1 MKRFVFCL
9 LGTLCVAAAS
19 ARPVRISGHIAGL
32 GSDTLLV
39 MHTPLGGPGLPPD
52 MLLTAGD
59 TFTYTISADE
69 PGSLFITQP
78 RYLRTHASASPYDA
92 LKNLYLIFRPGDRI
106 HIEGSIDSVM
116 RTTLTGS
123 PFIESLS
130 AFMNRRL
137 AVTLRLFELQQHG
150 LGDAPDADQ
159 QTLDDSL
166 RTIYSV
172 YEAEETDYVR
182 THPDDPVSVLITA
195 NSPDS
200 TIFGTRYALLGDS
213 ARSSF
218 LAPMAESARM
228 RYDRNAAL
236 QQAARLIVPGQPAPD
251 FALRDSSGTMHSLSA
266 FRGRYV
272 VLNFWGS
279 WCGECI
285 ADLPALTACHAKYR
299 DRCTFINI
307 ACYSGARERKAALA
321 AHDFP
326 GLNLI
331 DTPATLAD
339 DAAIRYGA
347 QHFPVK
353 LLIDPEGTIVRRL
366 SGPSHEFYKMLD
378 STLGVGHR

>member
-9 LGTLCVAAAS
+9 LGTLCVAAVS
-19 ARPVRISGHIAGL
+19 AQPVRISGHIAGL

-39 MHTPLGGPGLPPD
+39 MHTPLTGPGLPPD
-52 MLLTAGD
+52 TLLTTGD
-59 TFTYTISADE
+59 TFTYTISANE
-69 PGSLFITQP
+69 PGELFITPP
-78 RYLRTHASASPYDA
+78 RCIRPDA
-92 LKNLYLIFRPGDRI
+92 AMTLYAPLQNIQLIFRPGDRI

-130 AFMNRRL
+130 AYMNRRL

-150 LGDAPDADQ
+150 PGDAPKADQ
-159 QTLDDSL
+159 QALDDSL
-166 RTIYSV
+166 RTIYFA
-172 YEAEETDYVR
+172 YEAEETGYVR
-182 THPDDPVSVLITA
+182 THPNDPISVLITA

-200 TIFGTRYALLGDS
+200 TIFDTRYALLGDS

-236 QQAARLIVPGQPAPD
+236 QQAARFIVPGQPAPD
-251 FALRDSSGTMHSLSA
+251 FALRDSSGTIHSLSA

-285 ADLPALTACHAKYR
+285 ADLPALTACYDKYR

-307 ACYSGARERKAALA
+307 SCYSGAREWKAALA

-331 DTPATLAD
+331 DTPTALAD
-339 DAAIRYGA
+339 DVAIRYVA
-347 QHFPVK
+347 KHFPVK

-378 STLGVGHR
+378 KTLGAGD